1 MRQRDVNLLVFIILF
16 AAALIWIDLPGNPG
30 IHIRLGSLEIDK
42 DLRLHQG
49 LDLQG
54 GLQVLLQAD
63 VPPDLEASF
72 DARTMEAARV
82 IVENRVNGLGVTE
95 PLVQLQGERRIIV
108 ELPGIENPDQA
119 IATLRETGLLEFV
132 EAGRTPLT
140 EGMLIRT
147 SLDVNPNQVLT
158 VTTTLTDSQAL
169 TPTVAPTLTT
179 TTVTGSAELTPTATP
194 TLTVTSNVTNTETLT
209 PTQTTTGTQEITATE
224 YAYGGRV
231 FPTLMTGRH
240 LRNADVSTD
249 EMGHVVIAFELT
261 DEGTQIFREYTLK
274 HVGDIVAIVL
284 DKRVL
289 SAPVIRQAITTG
301 KGVISS
307 GQQGGFPL
315 EEARKLAIQMKYG
328 ALPVPLKV
336 VENRTVGP
344 TLGQDSVQ
352 RSIRAG
358 IIGLAVVLLFMIV
371 YYRLPGALADVALV
385 IYALINVALYKLI
398 PVTLT
403 LPAITG
409 FILSTGMAVDANILV
424 FERMKE
430 ELRAGKPLKVAM
442 EAGFTRAWT
451 SIRDSN
457 VSTLLTCAILYWF
470 GSNFGASIVK
480 GFAITLAL
488 GVVINLFTAIT
499 VTRTFIRFTF
509 HLTGDKLQKKHW
521 LLGA

>member
-16 AAALIWIDLPGNPG
+16 AAALIWIGLPDNPG

-42 DLRLHQG
+42 ELRIHQG
-49 LDLQG
+49 LDLRG

-63 VPPDLEASF
+63 VPADLEASF
-72 DARTMEAARV
+72 DSRTMEAARV

-147 SLDVNPNQVLT
+147 SLDVDPDQVLT
-158 VTTTLTDSQAL
+158 VTTTLTD
-169 TPTVAPTLTT
+169 
-179 TTVTGSAELTPTATP
+179 
-194 TLTVTSNVTNTETLT
+194 TETLT
-209 PTQTTTGTQEITATE
+209 PTVTPAATATVVVTE
-224 YAYGGRV
+224 TEALTPTEPVTATQYAYGDRV

-274 HVGDIVAIVL
+274 HVGDVVAIVL

-301 KGVISS
+301 QGIISS
-307 GQQGGFPL
+307 GQPGGFPL

-358 IIGLAVVLLFMIV
+358 IIGLTVVLLFMVV
-371 YYRLPGALADVALV
+371 YYRVPGALADVALI

-442 EAGFTRAWT
+442 EAGFVRAWT

-457 VSTLLTCAILYWF
+457 LSTLFTCAILYWF

-480 GFAITLAL
+480 GFAITLAM
-488 GVVINLFTAIT
+488 GVVINLFTAIL

-509 HLTGDKLQKKHW
+509 HLTGNRLQKKRW

>member
-1 MRQRDVNLLVFIILF
+1 MRQRNINRLIGIVILT
-16 AAALIWIDLPGNPG
+16 AILIWIDQPNNPG
-30 IHIRLGSLEIDK
+30 LHLKIGNFQIDR
-42 DLRLHQG
+42 DITLHQG

-63 VPPDLEASF
+63 VPADQEEEF

-82 IVENRVNGLGVTE
+82 IVENRVNALGVTE
-95 PLVQLQGERRIIV
+95 PQVQLQGERRIIV

-132 EAGRTPLT
+132 EGGRTPLRA
-140 EGMLIRT
+140 GQLVRT
-147 SLDVNPNQVLT
+147 SLDVALGET
-158 VTTTLTDSQAL
+158 ITSTTSL
-169 TPTVAPTLTT
+169 
-179 TTVTGSAELTPTATP
+179 
-194 TLTVTSNVTNTETLT
+194 
-209 PTQTTTGTQEITATE
+209 TGTEVLTATE
-224 YAYGGRV
+224 YAFDGQV
-231 FPTLMTGRH
+231 FETLMTGRH
-240 LRNADVSTD
+240 LKDADVSTD
-249 EMGHVVIAFELT
+249 NMGQIVIAFELT
-261 DEGTQIFREYTLK
+261 DEGAQIFRDYTLS
-274 HVGDIVAIVL
+274 HVGDIVAIIL

-289 SAPVIRQAITTG
+289 SAPVINEPITSG

-307 GQQGGFPL
+307 GATGGFPL
-315 EEARKLAIQMKYG
+315 EEARSLAIQMKYG

-336 VENRTVGP
+336 MENRTIGP
-344 TLGQDSVQ
+344 SLGRESIA
-352 RSIRAG
+352 RSIQAG
-358 IIGLAVVLLFMIV
+358 LVGLIVVLLFMV
-371 YYRLPGALADVALV
+371 TYYRLPGLLADMALI

-430 ELRAGKPLKVAM
+430 ELRSGRALRPAM
-442 EAGFTRAWT
+442 EAGFSRAWT

-457 VSTLLTCAILYWF
+457 ISTLLTCAILFWF

-488 GVVINLFTAIT
+488 GVVVNLFTAIF
-499 VTRTFIRFTF
+499 VTRTFIRFVF
-509 HLTGDKLQKKHW
+509 NLAGDRLREKAW
-521 LLGA
+521 LLGV

>member
-1 MRQRDVNLLVFIILF
+1 MRQRNNISLLVGVLILTVI
-16 AAALIWIDLPGNPG
+16 LIWIDQPNNPG
-30 IHIRLGSLEIDK
+30 LHLDVAGIKIDRE
-42 DLRLHQG
+42 LTLHQG

-54 GLQVLLQAD
+54 GLQVLLEAD
-63 VPPDLEASF
+63 VPPDQESTF

-95 PLVQLQGERRIIV
+95 PQVQLQGERRIIV
-108 ELPGIENPDQA
+108 ELPGIEDPDQA

-132 EAGRTPLT
+132 EIERAFPVR
-140 EGMLIRT
+140 EGNLIRT
-147 SLDVNPNQVLT
+147 TLDEPESEPVADLTDEDITPTDT
-158 VTTTLTDSQAL
+158 VT
-169 TPTVAPTLTT
+169 
-179 TTVTGSAELTPTATP
+179 ETAY
-194 TLTVTSNVTNTETLT
+194 VHDGHVYNT
-209 PTQTTTGTQEITATE
+209 I
-224 YAYGGRV
+224 
-231 FPTLMTGRH
+231 MTGRH
-240 LRNADVSTD
+240 LKDADVSTD
-249 EMGHVVIAFELT
+249 NMGQIVIAFELT
-261 DEGTQIFREYTLK
+261 DEGRDIFRDYTID
-274 HVGDIVAIVL
+274 HQGDVVAIVL

-289 SAPVIRQAITTG
+289 SAPVINEPIPSG

-315 EEARKLAIQMKYG
+315 EDARSLAIQMKYG

-336 VENRTVGP
+336 VENRTIGP
-344 TLGQDSVQ
+344 TLGQDSVE

-358 IIGLAVVLLFMIV
+358 IIGLVVVLLFMLT
-371 YYRLPGALADVALV
+371 YYRLPGVLADLALV
-385 IYALINVALYKLI
+385 IYALINIALYKVI

-430 ELRAGKPLKVAM
+430 ELRAGRSLRSAM
-442 EAGFTRAWT
+442 EAGFSRAWT

-457 VSTLLTCAILYWF
+457 LSTLITCVILFWF

-488 GVVINLFTAIT
+488 GVVVNLFTAIT
-499 VTRTFIRFTF
+499 VTRTFIRFVF
-509 HLTGDKLQKKHW
+509 ELAGDKLRDKSW
-521 LLGA
+521 LLGL